1 MSLLCTYC
9 QIGPTECT
17 LQLYHAEVPYAKHRV
32 AIQAVCTCTCTKGS
46 DPTCGRGA
54 QGTIVC
60 VCSALQTGTRCLG
73 DGFIGCW
80 DSMTGAGGW
89 TQEEGGTEEGVN
101 RVKRPLTSH
110 TWYAHRVYGR
120 SVWRVQKKSRV
131 PTAEG
136 RLSRVAVPEGKPP
149 GSTVYWLMIDIQR
162 RGGREEKRTTTATRL
177 ERPGEP
183 RRRTSSE
190 WSGRDGSDDCLI
202 RQLWRVKV
210 LESWGGERLEISPLR
225 RRR

>member
-1 MSLLCTYC
+1 MQSIES
-9 QIGPTECT
+9 QFR
-17 LQLYHAEVPYAKHRV
+17 LYVS
-32 AIQAVCTCTCTKGS
+32 CTCTKGS
-46 DPTCGRGA
+46 DPRVDGEPRGRSFACAAHCRRVRG
-54 QGTIVC
+54 
-60 VCSALQTGTRCLG
+60 LG

-110 TWYAHRVYGR
+110 TWYAHRVYGTGRRKGIRGENSPLRR